1 MPRVSCPNVCIVTV
15 TAMPQFPSM
24 PGFLQTSKAVFNQV
38 TRNAPISSKS
48 WCALED
54 EVTPGMDMKGNPAS
68 DGETE
73 GGRSAGPE
81 VLASAPRSMVLG
93 QGPGHVTGS
102 LTPTSRRAE
111 LDPEQPCSLLPT
123 PRPGLP
129 GLKCRLP

>member
-102 LTPTSRRAE
+102 LT
-111 LDPEQPCSLLPT
+111 Q
-123 PRPGLP
+123 LP
-129 GLKCRLP
+129 GELSLTQSSHAPSSPPLAQGSQV